1 LAWRAFSS
9 SGCREEEMVA
19 PVKSRAI
26 VLRRYPLGETSR
38 VVVCYTREHGKVRL
52 IAKGIRKGG
61 GRFGAALDPFVVSGV
76 VFYLR
81 RGRGLSLVSQAETE
95 REFRR
100 IRGDIVRQAYA
111 AVALELVDRLVA
123 DQAPDPALFDRMS
136 EALAG
141 LDASPEEDLGPL
153 LWSFVLFLADS
164 LGYAPELEKCVMCG
178 RQVTVRGGFST
189 ASGGA
194 VCGECAPAGCDFGP
208 DVVALLR
215 RLRAGAEPP
224 SMRDV
229 SDSLGE
235 EVGRSLVSLLEHHA
249 GQRLDL
255 RSKAVLESLKKA
267 GRSREG
273 RGPNRE
279 EEN

>member
-1 LAWRAFSS
+1 MAWRASS
-9 SGCREEEMVA
+9 SSDCLEEEMVA

-38 VVVCYTREHGKVRL
+38 VVVCYTRDHGKVRL

-100 IRGDIVRQAYA
+100 IRGDIVRQAHA

-136 EALAG
+136 EALAEF
-141 LDASPEEDLGPL
+141 DASPEEDLRPL

-164 LGYAPELEKCVMCG
+164 LGYAPELERCVMCG
-178 RQVTVRGGFST
+178 QEAAEGGGFST
-189 ASGGA
+189 ESGGV

-215 RLRAGAEPP
+215 RLRAGAEPS

-229 SDSLGE
+229 SDGLGD
-235 EVGRSLVSLLEHHA
+235 EVGRSLLRLLEHHA
-249 GQRLDL
+249 GQQLNL
-255 RSKAVLESLKKA
+255 RSKAVLESLKRA
-267 GRSREG
+267 RRSREG
-273 RGPNRE
+273 RGPDQE